1 VEPAE
6 KVEVLVEP
14 IEIVRKPVAEIVVAC
29 EPALLVANLLPE
41 AGGRSARKSSQSVVS
56 RSTTGLASRAA
67 LQAPRSAAQPW
78 SAGR

>member
-14 IEIVRKPVAEIVVAC
+14 IEIVGKPVAEIVVAC

-41 AGGRSARKSSQSVVS
+41 AGGRSARKSSQSVRLEVDD
-56 RSTTGLASRAA
+56 RACLACCAA
-67 LQAPRSAAQPW
+67 GTEERCPALVGW
-78 SAGR
+78 